1 MQILRLNFH
10 LIKSIYNNKIEKINN
25 ALSTS
30 YFMSDYGY
38 ETKEEGL
45 AMQKEIDEGIFIL
58 INLSIK
64 EILSNFTGEEL
75 EELYREFRIK
85 N

>member
-1 MQILRLNFH
+1 MIND
-10 LIKSIYNNKIEKINN
+10 KIEKINN